1 MIHVVGE
8 RQSAR
13 LREKRVKTS
22 PSSMTDVT
30 DPEVTAHVP
39 TNTVDDTFNTV
50 IDGPD
55 PTFYHVIGEG
65 KEIHSTTEGNSDRL
79 VQRFFD
85 ELVDSRSE
93 ETRKDPVIMLVEPRS
108 LRLSQDE
115 RETETI
121 PGRLSEEIVEPSSV
135 VSTVEGSS
143 EQLTLS
149 GPPDPP
155 RVSSKS
161 EVNSQVILSCE
172 KSCDVPGQCGPNR
185 IKPDLRSK
193 VRGILNINW
202 DEKISKWFRIVH
214 VHNVG
219 HTGLERTT
227 SKLFEIPEVQRYS
240 LQGYLPKDLKSRI
253 GEMIKSC
260 NTCQKN
266 TSMKPTAQASH
277 FSCSVYKKMK
287 IIAIDYIEALRPD
300 AEGND
305 MIVVIIDCFSRFI
318 TLYPVKSKGTE
329 VFLYAYLNWI
339 GMGFGD
345 PEEILVDRGSQFTSK
360 LTAELAKEV
369 GHTMIYTTANSKE
382 ENAIVER
389 ANREVMRHLR
399 NIIMDKRAI
408 DEWAKNVPLVQR
420 ILNSMVHSSTGVR
433 PSSIIYSEELDP
445 SIIRSSRSTPMEDEV
460 DKTGETT
467 KEESSDII
475 EWEEKCHY

>member
-1 MIHVVGE
+1 MGAYLFQEKNGKEIPIAFMSKAFDERMAKWCTFQQEGFAIFYAMKKWRHLLLDRRFTLMTDHANLMYLKSTSDPKVLRWMVSIQEYDFEVEHIKGVDNKVADAFSRLCGLRRDVKHGPKESILEKKRKAEPIIHVVGE

-22 PSSMTDVT
+22 PSPMTDVIN
-30 DPEVTAHVP
+30 PEVTAHVP

-79 VQRFFD
+79 VKRFFD
-85 ELVDSRSE
+85 ELDNSRSE
-93 ETRKDPVIMLVEPRS
+93 DTRKDSVIMLVEPRS

-121 PGRLSEEIVEPSSV
+121 PGRLSEEIEEPSSV

-172 KSCDVPGQCGPNR
+172 KSCDVPGQCGSNR
-185 IKPDLRSK
+185 IKPNLKSK

-277 FSCSVYKKMK
+277 FSCSVYKKIK
-287 IIAIDYIEALRPD
+287 RIAIDYIEALRPECYD
-300 AEGND
+300 SRNNRLFLEIHYPIPSQKQGHRGIPISLHTLD
-305 MIVVIIDCFSRFI
+305 MYWYR
-318 TLYPVKSKGTE
+318 
-329 VFLYAYLNWI
+329 
-339 GMGFGD
+339 
-345 PEEILVDRGSQFTSK
+345 
-360 LTAELAKEV
+360 
-369 GHTMIYTTANSKE
+369 
-382 ENAIVER
+382 
-389 ANREVMRHLR
+389 
-399 NIIMDKRAI
+399 
-408 DEWAKNVPLVQR
+408 
-420 ILNSMVHSSTGVR
+420 R
-433 PSSIIYSEELDP
+433 P
-445 SIIRSSRSTPMEDEV
+445 
-460 DKTGETT
+460 
-467 KEESSDII
+467 
-475 EWEEKCHY
+475 